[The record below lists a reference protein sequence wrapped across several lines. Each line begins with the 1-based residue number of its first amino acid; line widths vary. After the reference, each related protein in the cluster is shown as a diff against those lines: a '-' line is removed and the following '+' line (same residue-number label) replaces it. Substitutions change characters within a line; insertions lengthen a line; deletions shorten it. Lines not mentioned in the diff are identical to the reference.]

1 MKDSGHIRYAD
12 FQDIDQASIFKMAG
26 LAYSESV
33 TNINQLLPLARNA
46 FTIALAQHRCA
57 HLAVPTNVQSAEI
70 QARDYFC
77 LGMAHQNATIPAT
90 RLQIE
95 TLTMALRK
103 ELESKRH
110 VVIACGY
117 RAQKYGR
124 AIEKLAELMHAP
136 IVTSFDGK
144 GTVNEQHPLS
154 FGVVGVYG
162 NVGTLGAFSLFKQCD
177 TVIGICVN
185 DWTEFITNNSG
196 LQIRRSI
203 QIDETLVAGDSFRF
217 KPSTVFV
224 SGYLETSLNRVV
236 SALEHSLFEVPKRLE
251 ELGRL
256 DFSKLETHQ
265 PLSSSDVWDE
275 IRKKTFVKP
284 IGTPSTFLECFTDS
298 PDITSVDFCHPAV
311 FFNIMGDQ
319 FLDNNS
325 VICADIG
332 DNALWMAS
340 SLPAMRGQ
348 RFLTSEHL
356 GIMGYALNSGI
367 ASALSSKGKHQTLV
381 VAGDGAFQQSLNE
394 LSTLHDHDGS
404 NVLVVVVVN
413 GRLGRVQNESWG
425 PGLKADGCHIGSPD
439 FVKLFEA
446 YGYPNGIRL
455 STSNK
460 DAITEKIR
468 EGWKSAKEHGCCVI
482 ELIQDENVHPIMHK
496 MKYDEITSYEN
507 FCERTR
513 NPLDVDLHPSID
525 VSFLSHSAESA
536 ILEYLN
542 DLTAVETS
550 DSFWLSR
557 EDFFADPVAKTTQRL
572 LDSLSFNG
580 DIELFPTAESRVHF
594 NAQLKA
600 TFLNAVPVTMLR
612 EEIDKM
618 GTSNTHHLKM
628 QFLACPKGFDF
639 DLHGHPN
646 IEICIPIV
654 GKLHERRLIG
664 AHIAPSALRQPEGD
678 STFLNHGSSPLKAEH
693 LSYIMDENDDL
704 AFVDRS
710 IKNGKVLFNP
720 IGSIH
725 KSYTRPEVGCLLL
738 TLWSGIH
745 SNFDKNDCCRP

>member
-1 MKDSGHIRYAD
+1 
-12 FQDIDQASIFKMAG
+12 
-26 LAYSESV
+26 
-33 TNINQLLPLARNA
+33 
-46 FTIALAQHRCA
+46 
-57 HLAVPTNVQSAEI
+57 
-70 QARDYFC
+70 
-77 LGMAHQNATIPAT
+77 
-90 RLQIE
+90 
-95 TLTMALRK
+95 
-103 ELESKRH
+103 
-110 VVIACGY
+110 
-117 RAQKYGR
+117 
-124 AIEKLAELMHAP
+124 
-136 IVTSFDGK
+136 
-144 GTVNEQHPLS
+144 
-154 FGVVGVYG
+154 
-162 NVGTLGAFSLFKQCD
+162 
-177 TVIGICVN
+177 
-185 DWTEFITNNSG
+185 
-196 LQIRRSI
+196 
-203 QIDETLVAGDSFRF
+203 
-217 KPSTVFV
+217 
-224 SGYLETSLNRVV
+224 
-236 SALEHSLFEVPKRLE
+236 
-251 ELGRL
+251 
-256 DFSKLETHQ
+256 
-265 PLSSSDVWDE
+265 
-275 IRKKTFVKP
+275 
-284 IGTPSTFLECFTDS
+284 
-298 PDITSVDFCHPAV
+298 
-311 FFNIMGDQ
+311 
-319 FLDNNS
+319 
-325 VICADIG
+325 
-332 DNALWMAS
+332 
-340 SLPAMRGQ
+340 MRGQ